1 MTIEIRVPQLPESV
15 SDATLVNW
23 HRSAG
28 DPVRRDEKLVEL
40 ETDKVVLEVPS
51 PSDGILR
58 EVRVADGATVMA
70 GEILALLEPGEASGA
85 SAGQAGGTDVSGAS
99 AERAGETDVTQ
110 VSTEQAGERRASGS
124 ELPGDGASAVSEVT
138 SERMS
143 ATQADD
149 NDTLDR
155 AGPAVRRLMREHR
168 VDPHAIRGTGRGGR
182 ITKSDVL
189 DFIARDSDSA
199 GGLKSDAPGE
209 AQTGSS
215 VGSAP
220 STGSTPS
227 TDLSSSP
234 PSAPSPPSTQ
244 SPRKAP
250 SASGAPSTPG
260 VPSVSSASSIPGA
273 SSAPGASLD
282 QRAEQRVPM
291 TRLRA
296 RIAERLVEAQHTA
309 AMLTTFNEVDMS
321 AVIAARKRYGELFKR
336 RHEVKLGFMS
346 FFIKA
351 SVEALRRFPVLNAS
365 VDGRDIVYH
374 EYFDIGVAVSTDRG
388 LVVPILRN
396 AEQMSYADIEKSIV
410 DFGTRARSGGLGMQD
425 LTGGTFTITNGGIFG
440 SMMSTPI
447 INPPQSGILGMH
459 SIQQRP
465 VVVDGEIEVRPMMYL
480 ALTYDHR
487 IVDGREAVQFL
498 VAIKDVLEDP
508 ARLLLQV

>member
-58 EVRVADGATVMA
+58 EVRVADGATVTA
-70 GEILALLEPGEASGA
+70 GEVLALLEPGA
-85 SAGQAGGTDVSGAS
+85 VSGAAAEQDEAAGVSDS
-99 AERAGETDVTQ
+99 ATAPMAAEEAVPDAEESVQNSEEAVPD
-110 VSTEQAGERRASGS
+110 AASGPES
-124 ELPGDGASAVSEVT
+124 ASTTPG
-138 SERMS
+138 S
-143 ATQADD
+143 AT
-149 NDTLDR
+149 LER
-155 AGPAVRRLMREHR
+155 AGPAVRRLMREHQ
-168 VDPHAIRGTGRGGR
+168 VDSSAIRGTGRGGR

-189 DFIARDSDSA
+189 DYIERDSGTAARPKD
-199 GGLKSDAPGE
+199 DALAEVRDGQDKPG
-209 AQTGSS
+209 
-215 VGSAP
+215 AP
-220 STGSTPS
+220 ST
-227 TDLSSSP
+227 L
-234 PSAPSPPSTQ
+234 STQ
-244 SPRKAP
+244 RTD
-250 SASGAPSTPG
+250 GAPSTPSTT
-260 VPSVSSASSIPGA
+260 VPIAPPAPTAPPGSPVSTTAAAWGMPSASTG
-273 SSAPGASLD
+273 
-282 QRAEQRVPM
+282 QREEQRVPM

-321 AVIAARKRYGELFKR
+321 AVMDARARYRELFQRK
-336 RHEVKLGFMS
+336 HGVKLGFMS

-351 SVEALRRFPVLNAS
+351 CIEALRRFPVLNAS
-365 VDGRDIVYH
+365 VDGSDIIYH

-396 AEQMSYADIEKSIV
+396 AERMSYAEIEASIV
-410 DFGTRARSGGLGMQD
+410 DFGARARSGGLGMQD
-425 LTGGTFTITNGGIFG
+425 LTGGTFTLTNGGIFG

-465 VVVDGEIEVRPMMYL
+465 VVVDGEIEIRPMMYL